1 MNRYHLVHVTDFV
14 YDGPV
19 SESYNEV
26 RLRPMHD
33 ETQSCLS
40 FRLTTSPASPAF
52 SYRDALGNWV
62 HQVNVL
68 PVHSLL
74 RVQAE
79 SVVLAHAAPSTSSV
93 MPLSELEDKQDE
105 LNEEFYDM
113 LAASTYIPHL
123 KELDPLIAETERY
136 ASAAYD

>member
-1 MNRYHLVHVTDFV
+1 MNRYHLVHVTEFV

-40 FRLTTSPASPAF
+40 FRLTTAPASPAF

-68 PVHSLL
+68 PVHSRL

-79 SVVLAHAAPSTSSV
+79 SVVLAHDVAPSTNSF
-93 MPLSELEDKQDE
+93 MQLSELEE
-105 LNEEFYDM
+105 R
-113 LAASTYIPHL
+113 AGR
-123 KELDPLIAETERY
+123 AE
-136 ASAAYD
+136 